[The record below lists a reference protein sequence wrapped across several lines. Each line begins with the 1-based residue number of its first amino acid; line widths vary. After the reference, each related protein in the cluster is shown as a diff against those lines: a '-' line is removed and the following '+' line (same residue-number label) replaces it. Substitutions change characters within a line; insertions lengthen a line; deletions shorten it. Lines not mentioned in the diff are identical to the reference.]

1 MNPVD
6 PVPTT
11 SSPKPPDA
19 PPEHLLIQIALY
31 LGLVALLVVVAMLS
45 TVYTLNRVFTV
56 PQGVEAESLDRMAT
70 INRILVTHFGTWW
83 PYLFFGIG
91 IGFALLAIFVYQRMC
106 SQWVVEVDNRHVTR
120 LTLGVAG
127 IMILLTTGITL
138 LFLRLYLNPS
148 EELRLQAEAGFI
160 PAIQDLEALRV
171 QRRRVASIAAGI
183 VAFMLVGTLL
193 LGYLRKS
200 PSLQT

>member
-1 MNPVD
+1 MQV
-6 PVPTT
+6 
-11 SSPKPPDA
+11 
-19 PPEHLLIQIALY
+19 ALY
-31 LGLVALLVVVAMLS
+31 LGLVALVVLFATLS
-45 TVYTLNRVFTV
+45 TVYTLNRVFSV
-56 PQGVEAESLDRMAT
+56 PRGVENESLDRMAT
-70 INRILVTHFGTWW
+70 INRILVSHFGTWW
-83 PYLFFGIG
+83 PYLFFGMG

-106 SQWVVEVDNRHVTR
+106 SQWVLQVDNQHVTR

-127 IMILLTTGITL
+127 IMILLTAGITL

-148 EELRLQAEAGFI
+148 EELMLQADAGYI
-160 PAIQDLEALRV
+160 PAMQDLTALRA
-171 QRRRVASIAAGI
+171 QRRRVAWIAAGI